1 MTNRSS
7 FLEKNMRFEGECVD
21 MHHSGLGVVKYN
33 NAVVLVKDLLIG
45 EHALIHVLKVEK
57 KLAYGKVEKLI
68 NQSPYRI
75 PSICS
80 VSSACGGCPL
90 ITLNDEGQA
99 MMKENIVKDQLRYH
113 GLDYV
118 NVLPMVKSPQRYH
131 TRNKVA
137 VPVQHD
143 PFKMGFYRLNSHDI
157 VEFDVCHVQ
166 THTQNHV
173 LDLIRHY
180 PRKDE
185 LKSVKHVVLK
195 ENHNQTQMIVGF
207 VVYESSLL
215 KMSALIDDLFSLP
228 YVVGIVAHINTS
240 EGNAIFKGS
249 DEILRGNN
257 MIVDELHDLKFKLSL
272 QSFYQIN
279 PHQTLRLYEIALDY
293 AKCSKNDVCVDLYC
307 GVGSISLL
315 AASRVKHVVGVE
327 INPIAIENAKE
338 NQRLNQ
344 IENASFHVGD
354 ASEVTKILDE
364 LKLEADVLI
373 VDPPRSGLSASVI
386 QQIKD
391 LNIPKVVY
399 VSCNPMTLCA
409 NLKELETHYSFH
421 EITPVDMFPN
431 TRHVESII
439 LMTYCGFKGEK

>member
-1 MTNRSS
+1 MTNRSY

-45 EHALIHVLKVEK
+45 ELAIIHVLRVEK

-80 VSSACGGCPL
+80 VSSSCGGCPL
-90 ITLNDEGQA
+90 ITLSDEGQA
-99 MMKENIVKDQLRYH
+99 LMKQNIVKDQLNYH
-113 GLDYV
+113 GLNHV
-118 NVLPMVKSPQRYH
+118 TVLPIVQSPQRYH

-166 THTQNHV
+166 TKTQNHI
-173 LDLIRHY
+173 LEIIRQY
-180 PRKDE
+180 PNKDE
-185 LKSVKHVVLK
+185 LRSVKHIVLK

-207 VVYESSLL
+207 VVYESTIL
-215 KMSALIDDLFSLP
+215 KTSALIDELFNLP
-228 YVVGIVAHINTS
+228 YVVGVVAHINTS

-249 DEILRGNN
+249 DEILRGDNT
-257 MIVDELHDLKFKLSL
+257 IVDELHNLKFKLSL

-293 AKCSKNDVCVDLYC
+293 AKCTSEDVLVDLYC

-315 AASRVKHVVGVE
+315 AASLVKHVVGVE

-338 NQRLNQ
+338 NQSLNK
-344 IENASFHVGD
+344 IVNASFHVGD
-354 ASEVTKILDE
+354 ASEVTQILDE
-364 LKLEADVLI
+364 LKLKADILI
-373 VDPPRSGLSASVI
+373 VDPPRSGLSSSVI

-391 LNIPKVVY
+391 LGIPKVVY

-409 NLKELETHYSFH
+409 NLKELQTHYSFD
-421 EITPVDMFPN
+421 EVTPVDMFPN
-431 TRHVESII
+431 TRHCESVT
-439 LMTYCGFKGEK
+439 LLSRKD